1 MTPIATTNAPA
12 AIGAYSQA
20 IAHDGVVYC
29 SGQIGLKPDGTWA
42 GTDVKSQTEA
52 ALSNLNAILEAAG
65 SGPSRVIRATI
76 FLASMDDFGVVNEA
90 YAAFFGDH
98 RPARACVEASR
109 LPKDALVEI
118 SCIAVSD
125 LG

>member
-1 MTPIATTNAPA
+1 MTPIATENAPA

-20 IAHDGVVYC
+20 VAHGGVVYC

-42 GTDVKSQTEA
+42 GSDVKTQTEA
-52 ALSNLNAILEAAG
+52 ALKNLDAILTAAA
-65 SGPSRVIRATI
+65 SSRDQVIRATI
-76 FLASMDDFGVVNEA
+76 FLASMEDFGVVNEA
-90 YAAFFGDH
+90 YAAFFGEH

-118 SCIAVSD
+118 SCIAASSLV
-125 LG
+125 